1 MDAIIGLGAAGCN
14 IADRFSAYKQ
24 YEIYK
29 IDVGLKGLKK
39 NGIYDMPWQ
48 CDVER
53 YEDKC
58 PNMKNFFKNVKGE
71 VLFVVS
77 GAGDISGASLR
88 VLECLKHCEINVLYI
103 EPDLELL
110 QATKRAQER
119 TAYYV
124 LQEYARS
131 GVFKKLYL
139 VSNLAAEEHLG
150 DIPLNEYYDRIND
163 LVVSTMHMLNV
174 YNHID
179 SQSDTFGEVY
189 ETARVATVGL
199 LDLESGNMKTFFPL
213 DKIKETRYY
222 YAINK
227 EKIETDGTLFKKIRQ
242 QVKEASKETKTSYGI
257 FSTNYE
263 EDYGYVAQYS
273 ASVQHREK
281 EKLLFS

>member
-1 MDAIIGLGAAGCN
+1 MDTIIGLGSAGCN
-14 IADRFSAYKQ
+14 IADKFSVYKQ
-24 YEIYK
+24 YSIYK

-39 NGIYDMPWQ
+39 DGIYDMPWQ

-71 VLFVVS
+71 VLFIVS
-77 GAGDISGASLR
+77 GAGNISGTTLR
-88 VLECLKHCEINVLYI
+88 ALECLKHCEINVLYI
-103 EPDLELL
+103 ETDLELL
-110 QATKRAQER
+110 QPTKKAQER

-131 GVFKKLYL
+131 GVFKNLYL
-139 VSNLAAEEHLG
+139 VSNIATEEHLG
-150 DIPLNEYYDRIND
+150 DVPLNEYYDRIND
-163 LVVSTMHMLNV
+163 MIVSTMHMLNV

-179 SQSDTFGEVY
+179 SESDTFGEIY

-199 LDLESGNMKTFFPL
+199 LDFENNDLKTFFPL

-227 EKIETDGTLFKKIRQ
+227 EKIETDGTLFKKIRK
-242 QVKEASKETKTSYGI
+242 QVKEASKEVKTSYGI

-263 EDYGYVAQYS
+263 EDYGYVVQYS
-273 ASVQHREK
+273 PSIQYREK